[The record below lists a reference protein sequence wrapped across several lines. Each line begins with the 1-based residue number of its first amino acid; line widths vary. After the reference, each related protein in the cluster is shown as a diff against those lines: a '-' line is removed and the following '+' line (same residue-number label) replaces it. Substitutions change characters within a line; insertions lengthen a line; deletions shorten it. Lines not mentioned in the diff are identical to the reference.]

1 MDLFR
6 FENETLYLLFII
18 IPVLIF
24 IFIFSNIIKKQKL
37 SKFASKDIL
46 LKITDGISKY
56 KNSTKFIFILI
67 AISSL
72 ILAIMNPQI
81 GSKLEEVKREG
92 IEIMVAI
99 DVSNSMLAEDIKPNR
114 LESAKQAINNLIN
127 KLYNDKIG
135 IILFAGDS
143 FLQLPLTTDYS
154 AAKLLLSTVSTDL
167 IPTQG
172 TAIGSAIQL
181 AMDSFT
187 EESKSGKALI
197 VITDGENHEDDALSM
212 AKEANEKGI
221 TITTIGMGT
230 EEGAPIPLMR
240 NGQRVDFIKDRE
252 GNTVVTKLDAAMLS
266 QIASAANGGF
276 LRASNAGVDL
286 KEIIDEMQD
295 LDKETFESKVFTD
308 YEDRFQ
314 IFLAICLFI
323 LVLEFFISNREN
335 KFIKRMFTFGEAK

>member
-197 VITDGENHEDDALSM
+197 IITDGENHEDDALSM

-266 QIASAANGGF
+266 QIASTANGGF